1 MASMWP
7 KDQAG
12 QLKIASGVLAIIG
25 SVFFFLYVYQPTAEE
40 LETKR
45 ARVESLTVANGKV
58 KKELARGSA
67 EQLRQQ
73 AQAYS
78 QNLTVMRQLVP
89 TGNEVPA
96 LLEQVSTAARRAG
109 LDLSTVEPQPVVVGD
124 QFDTYRYK
132 LSVFGNY
139 HQVAEFLTNV
149 GSLTRIVAP
158 VNMSLAV
165 TMDPAATKTRRRA
178 DQAVLD
184 TDFEIQTY
192 VAKAGSG
199 ENR

>member
-1 MASMWP
+1 MSMWP

-12 QLKIASGVLAIIG
+12 QLKIASGVIAIIG
-25 SVFFFLYVYQPTAEE
+25 AVAFFLYVYQPTAEE

-45 ARVESLTVANGKV
+45 TRVESLTSANAKV

-109 LDLSTVEPQPVVVGD
+109 LDLSTVEPQPVVVGE

-165 TMDPAATKTRRRA
+165 TQDPAATKTRRRA

-192 VAKAGSG
+192 VAKAGSE

>member
-12 QLKIASGVLAIIG
+12 QLKIASGVIAIIG
-25 SVFFFLYVYQPTAEE
+25 AVVFFLYVYQPTAEE

-45 ARVESLTVANGKV
+45 ARVESLTTANGKV

-96 LLEQVSTAARRAG
+96 LLEQVST
-109 LDLSTVEPQPVVVGD
+109 
-124 QFDTYRYK
+124 
-132 LSVFGNY
+132 
-139 HQVAEFLTNV
+139 
-149 GSLTRIVAP
+149 
-158 VNMSLAV
+158 
-165 TMDPAATKTRRRA
+165 
-178 DQAVLD
+178 
-184 TDFEIQTY
+184 
-192 VAKAGSG
+192 
-199 ENR
+199 

>member
-12 QLKIASGVLAIIG
+12 QLKIASGVIAIIG
-25 SVFFFLYVYQPTAEE
+25 AVVFFLYVYQPMAEE

-45 ARVESLTVANGKV
+45 TRVESLTVANGKV

-165 TMDPAATKTRRRA
+165 TQDPAATKTRRRA

-192 VAKAGSG
+192 VAKAGSE

>member
-12 QLKIASGVLAIIG
+12 QLKIASGVIAIIG
-25 SVFFFLYVYQPTAEE
+25 AVVFFLYVYQPTAEE

-45 ARVESLTVANGKV
+45 TRVESLTLANGKV
-58 KKELARGSA
+58 KKELARGNA
-67 EQLRQQ
+67 AQLREQ
-73 AQAYS
+73 AKAYS
-78 QNLTVMRQLVP
+78 QNLEVMRQLVP

-139 HQVAEFLTNV
+139 HQVAEFLTNIAT
-149 GSLTRIVAP
+149 LPRI
-158 VNMSLAV
+158 
-165 TMDPAATKTRRRA
+165 R
-178 DQAVLD
+178 
-184 TDFEIQTY
+184 
-192 VAKAGSG
+192 
-199 ENR
+199 